1 MLYDTIAKERGF
13 KDFDDMAKSKERGIG
28 TPKALEIVRAD
39 QRVIDLQPEIEEYKR
54 SRGNEPTRTMTDV
67 RLPYAE
73 AQDTDDKAL
82 AAGTLLPP
90 AWLAQY
96 KDRQQNLGS
105 ADAEYLLEHP
115 DTAARMAETA
125 KNLDPFKLPADA
137 TPDQVRAAYFK
148 LFDPYQGGDA
158 IITAEEWTKLG
169 LELDRFTAGLTPVQA
184 KSFEE
189 NQLAGKSKT
198 VKDYKADMKV
208 LKPYQEATDEF
219 WLASRE
225 FFGPEY
231 AGMSLDQFMAAKV
244 KEYQDAGLNAT
255 YLADDPMVRLFNRY
269 ADPLRQ
275 QYLLDPEV
283 DIRQAYWYG
292 YKVHGILA
300 QMMYKERYGLEV
312 DIVEK

>member
-1 MLYDTIAKERGF
+1 
-13 KDFDDMAKSKERGIG
+13 MA
-28 TPKALEIVRAD
+28 
-39 QRVIDLQPEIEEYKR
+39 
-54 SRGNEPTRTMTDV
+54 DV
-67 RLPYAE
+67 RKPFAE
-73 AQDTDDKAL
+73 AQDIDDKAL
-82 AAGTLLPP
+82 EAGTLQPA

-105 ADAEYLLEHP
+105 ADAEYLNQNP
-115 DTAARMAETA
+115 DVAARMAKTA

-169 LELDRFTAGLTPVQA
+169 PELDRFTVGLTPAQA
-184 KSFEE
+184 KAFEE

-198 VKDYKADMKV
+198 VKDYKADMKI

-219 WLASRE
+219 WLASRDS
-225 FFGPEY
+225 FGPEY
-231 AGMSLDQFMAAKV
+231 AGMSLEQFMAAKV

-255 YLADDPMVRLFNRY
+255 YVADDPMVKLFNRY

-275 QYLLDPEV
+275 QYLQDPELDV
-283 DIRQAYWYG
+283 RQAYWYG
-292 YKVHGILA
+292 YKVHSPLA
-300 QMMYKERYGLEV
+300 QMMFKERYGLEV
-312 DIVEK
+312 DIVER